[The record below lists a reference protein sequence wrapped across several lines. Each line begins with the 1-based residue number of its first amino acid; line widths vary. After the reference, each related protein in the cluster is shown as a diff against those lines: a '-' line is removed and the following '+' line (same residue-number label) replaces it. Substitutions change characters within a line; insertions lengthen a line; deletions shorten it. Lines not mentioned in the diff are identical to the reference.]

1 MRRHRDLK
9 TTAYTI
15 HKGNE
20 RTLKQKDVL
29 CKKTA
34 KNKQVNHGAILYQY
48 SRSLLDKPE
57 KVYVTSCSGLY

>member
-29 CKKTA
+29 CKK
-34 KNKQVNHGAILYQY
+34 NSEKQASKPRDDIIY

-57 KVYVTSCSGLY
+57 KVSVTSCSGLY